1 MKFYNWLGK
10 YEVTIAKIF
19 LVVMT
24 LLVFVQA
31 MTRKFGH
38 PISWAVDISTFLFA
52 WIVFLGGDAAMRR
65 DALVSID
72 MFVKLLSEKAQLN
85 IKVINNIIIIA
96 FLITMIGYGIKL
108 TITTYHRT
116 FAGLPWLSFSYATA
130 SVPFGCLLML
140 FTTILKTKEYLK
152 EGGYIK

>member
-10 YEVTIAKIF
+10 YEVTIAKIA
-19 LVVMT
+19 LVIMT

-31 MTRKFGH
+31 MTRKFGY

-52 WIVFLGGDAAMRR
+52 WVVFLGGDAAMRR
-65 DALVSID
+65 DALVNID

-85 IKVINNIIIIA
+85 IKIINNIIIIA
-96 FLITMIGYGIKL
+96 FLITMIGFGIKL

-116 FAGLPWLSFSYATA
+116 FAGLPWLSFSWATV

-140 FTTILKTKEYLK
+140 FTTILKTKDILK

>member
-10 YEVTIAKIF
+10 HEVLIAKIA
-19 LVVMT
+19 LTVMT

-31 MTRKFGH
+31 VTRKFGH

-52 WIVFLGGDAAMRR
+52 WVVFLGGDAAMRR
-65 DALVSID
+65 DALVNID
-72 MFVKLLSEKAQLN
+72 MFVKKLSEKAQLN
-85 IKVINNIIIIA
+85 IRIINNVIIIIY
-96 FLITMIGYGIKL
+96 LVTMIFYGIRL

-116 FAGLPWLSFSYATA
+116 FAGLPWLSFSWATA

-140 FTTILKTKEYLK
+140 FTTILKTKDILK

>member
-85 IKVINNIIIIA
+85 IKIINNIIIIA
-96 FLITMIGYGIKL
+96 FLIAMIGYGIKL

-130 SVPFGCLLML
+130 SVPLGCLLML
-140 FTTILKTKEYLK
+140 FTTILKTKEILK

>member
-10 YEVTIAKIF
+10 YEVTIAKIA

-52 WIVFLGGDAAMRR
+52 WVVFLGGDAAMRR
-65 DALVSID
+65 DALVNID
-72 MFVKLLSEKAQLN
+72 MFVKLLSERAQLN
-85 IKVINNIIIIA
+85 IKIINNIIIIA

-108 TITTYHRT
+108 TISTYYRT
-116 FAGLPWLSFSYATA
+116 FAGLPWLSFSWATA

-140 FTTILKTKEYLK
+140 LTTVLKTKDILK